1 MYLQLAEERNKSWI
15 FDKLNP
21 VENFQLKLFTKFLT
35 KKIELNILHSS
46 VAYRSTSHL
55 VDIIKFLRIYTSKIY
70 GWNCATTS
78 YTVSAID
85 DMKMSDNMHYRI
97 LYTVY
102 STSILNIEHAGICS
116 SRCEPNNSEF
126 SAEGA

>member
-1 MYLQLAEERNKSWI
+1 MQLAEERNKSWI

-97 LYTVY
+97 LDSVHCIQYKY
-102 STSILNIEHAGICS
+102 LEH
-116 SRCEPNNSEF
+116 
-126 SAEGA
+126 